1 MAWWIKKQ
9 NLSEEQ
15 RQYIQSIK
23 NNLNHVHWVRGAAG
37 TGKTTVLAALTQELK
52 LEYPNASFCYLT
64 YTHFMNKLWE
74 KVHIVFVVNKAFLD
88 YTLIEKR

>member
-15 RQYIQSIK
+15 RQYILSIK
-23 NNLNHVHWVRGAAG
+23 NNLSHVHWVRGAAG

-64 YTHFMNKLWE
+64 YTHALKDLAISAFKEENVE
-74 KVHIVFVVNKAFLD
+74 GVHFL
-88 YTLIEKR
+88 THTKF

>member
-52 LEYPNASFCYLT
+52 LEYP
-64 YTHFMNKLWE
+64 
-74 KVHIVFVVNKAFLD
+74 
-88 YTLIEKR
+88 